1 MPSRTSRSEGV
12 PPRSEGNPPRNEGNP
27 PRNEGVPPRNEGVP
41 PSIKV
46 RAIAI
51 EGKMPSLRHQM
62 PRAFVLIWLIGALVL
77 AGTTVQADDP
87 LAAARTAYAEG
98 RFLEAA
104 DLAQAVGTSAGY
116 ALATDCVAKHGF
128 HLAAD
133 DEKEALYER
142 AMRLAEEAVRLDA
155 DNPEAYLQTAHAV
168 GRYSEGL
175 GPMKALRG
183 GYPGQVRKA
192 LEKAL
197 ELDPDMVGAEVSLG
211 GWHATIVGGAGG
223 LMARMLGAT
232 RKRAV
237 KHFDRGLELAPGL
250 KEAYFE
256 YANGLLTIN
265 RKRDREQARKLL
277 ARSIEIAPK
286 DAFEQILHDKAVE
299 RLATLD

>member
-1 MPSRTSRSEGV
+1 MNRETVRISLMGLMLWAGV
-12 PPRSEGNPPRNEGNP
+12 
-27 PRNEGVPPRNEGVP
+27 
-41 PSIKV
+41 
-46 RAIAI
+46 A
-51 EGKMPSLRHQM
+51 
-62 PRAFVLIWLIGALVL
+62 
-77 AGTTVQADDP
+77 QADA
-87 LAAARTAYAEG
+87 LAEARLAYADG

-104 DLAQAVGTSAGY
+104 ELAEAAGTSEGY

-128 HLAAD
+128 YLAAD

-175 GPMKALRG
+175 GPVAALRG

-192 LEKAL
+192 LETAL

-211 GWHATIVGGAGG
+211 GWHAAIVGGAGG

-237 KHFDRGLELAPGL
+237 QHYDRGLELAPNL

-265 RKRDREQARKLL
+265 RKRDRDQARKLL
-277 ARSIEIAPK
+277 AQGIEISPK
-286 DAFEQILHDKAVE
+286 DAFERILHEKAVE

>member
-1 MPSRTSRSEGV
+1 MP
-12 PPRSEGNPPRNEGNP
+12 
-27 PRNEGVPPRNEGVP
+27 
-41 PSIKV
+41 KV
-46 RAIAI
+46 
-51 EGKMPSLRHQM
+51 S
-62 PRAFVLIWLIGALVL
+62 VLIWLIGAFVL
-77 AGTTVQADDP
+77 AGTVQADDP
-87 LAAARTAYAEG
+87 LAAARTAYADG

-104 DLAQAVGTSAGY
+104 ELAQAAGTSAGY
-116 ALATDCVAKHGF
+116 ALATDCVAKYGF

-142 AMRLAEEAVRLDA
+142 AMGLAEEAVRLDA
-155 DNPEAYLQTAHAV
+155 GNPEAYLQTAHAV

-175 GPMKALRG
+175 GPMAALRG

-192 LEKAL
+192 LETAL

-211 GWHATIVGGAGG
+211 GWHAAIVGGAGG

-237 KHFDRGLELAPGL
+237 QHYDRGLELAPDL

-277 ARSIEIAPK
+277 AQGIEIASK

>member
-1 MPSRTSRSEGV
+1 MPSRTPRSESV
-12 PPRSEGNPPRNEGNP
+12 PPRNEGVPPRNEGNP
-27 PRNEGVPPRNEGVP
+27 PRNEGVPP
-41 PSIKV
+41 SIEV

-51 EGKMPSLRHQM
+51 EGANRRFVMPSPRHRM

-77 AGTTVQADDP
+77 AGTVQADDP

-155 DNPEAYLQTAHAV
+155 DNPEAYLQTAHAL

-192 LEKAL
+192 LERAL

-237 KHFDRGLELAPGL
+237 QHFDRGLVLAPDL

-277 ARSIEIAPK
+277 AQGIEIPPK
-286 DAFEQILHDKAVE
+286 DAFERILHNKAVE

>member
-1 MPSRTSRSEGV
+1 MEI
-12 PPRSEGNPPRNEGNP
+12 EGNP
-27 PRNEGVPPRNEGVP
+27 PRNEGVPP
-41 PSIKV
+41 SIEV

-51 EGKMPSLRHQM
+51 EGKMPSPRHQM
-62 PRAFVLIWLIGALVL
+62 PRASVLIWLIGALVL
-77 AGTTVQADDP
+77 AGTVQADDP
-87 LAAARTAYAEG
+87 LAAARTAYADG

-104 DLAQAVGTSAGY
+104 DLAEAVGTSAGY

-128 HLAAD
+128 HLAPD

-237 KHFDRGLELAPGL
+237 QHFDRGLELAPGS
-250 KEAYFE
+250 K
-256 YANGLLTIN
+256 GSLLRVRQWLVDHQSKARPGTGA
-265 RKRDREQARKLL
+265 QA
-277 ARSIEIAPK
+277 ARTE
-286 DAFEQILHDKAVE
+286 H
-299 RLATLD
+299 